1 MWCCFVLSFFFF
13 KHKTAYEL
21 RISDWSSDVCS
32 SDLEILEIGIAR
44 IDEDRAADR
53 VAPEHGALRPLQ
65 NFDARDHR
73 GIESEIVRL
82 RGTVD
87 TVDIDR
93 HRLLDAARAAD
104 RGARDAADRGL
115 RRGCEARGENREKGV
130 G

>member
-1 MWCCFVLSFFFF
+1 M
-13 KHKTAYEL
+13 

-32 SDLEILEIGIAR
+32 SDLILEIGIAR

-115 RRGCEARGENREKGV
+115 DRKRTRLNSSH
-130 G
+130 

>member
-1 MWCCFVLSFFFF
+1 MGCDGVRCAAAKAAQRHRS
-13 KHKTAYEL
+13 
-21 RISDWSSDVCS
+21 I
-32 SDLEILEIGIAR
+32 DLEILEIGIAR

-87 TVDIDR
+87 RSEEHTSELQSLMRISYAVVCVKI
-93 HRLLDAARAAD
+93 
-104 RGARDAADRGL
+104 
-115 RRGCEARGENREKGV
+115 KT
-130 G
+130 

>member
-1 MWCCFVLSFFFF
+1 MRRRPPRATRTYTLFPYTTLFRSAAQR
-13 KHKTAYEL
+13 H
-21 RISDWSSDVCS
+21 RSI
-32 SDLEILEIGIAR
+32 DLEILEIGIAR

-104 RGARDAADRGL
+104 RGAGDAADRGL
-115 RRGCEARGENREKGV
+115 RRGRSEGPTYELQSLM
-130 G
+130 

>member
-1 MWCCFVLSFFFF
+1 MSM
-13 KHKTAYEL
+13 AP
-21 RISDWSSDVCS
+21 
-32 SDLEILEIGIAR
+32 
-44 IDEDRAADR
+44 AAAL
-53 VAPEHGALRPLQ
+53 VATEHGALRPLQ

-115 RRGCEARGENREKGV
+115 RRGCEAREDEAGKGV
-130 G
+130 AAIGGRTIGRATVWGKGV

>member
-1 MWCCFVLSFFFF
+1 M
-13 KHKTAYEL
+13 

-32 SDLEILEIGIAR
+32 SDLILEIGIAR

-53 VAPEHGALRPLQ
+53 VAPDHGALRPLQ

-93 HRLLDAARAAD
+93 HRLPDADRQSISMNSSHYCAARMPYSA
-104 RGARDAADRGL
+104 
-115 RRGCEARGENREKGV
+115 
-130 G
+130 